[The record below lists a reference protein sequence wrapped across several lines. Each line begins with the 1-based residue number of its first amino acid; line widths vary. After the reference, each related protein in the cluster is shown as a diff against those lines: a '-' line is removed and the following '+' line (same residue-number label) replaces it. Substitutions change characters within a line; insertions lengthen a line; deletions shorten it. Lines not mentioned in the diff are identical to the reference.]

1 MASQGMILRNNNLV
15 GGSSNIVMPDGM
27 RAAFEEGVYLI
38 FMRWT
43 ALQLAI
49 INEWGGSGSK
59 DKAKSLFDEVLDWFY
74 TSKGTVTRR
83 SIHGARCA
91 VVPDSGPRRSPRPS
105 FPTLIPDPHSRPSL
119 PADHE
124 LSDLQDLLDEAIQ
137 VDFNVQAEDDSPY
150 MVARSLYNTYSQVA
164 SGDTTYVQTLKQQF
178 EVNGTNQIVAE
189 SMRNSAQFLGGEES
203 SSSSD
208 DDDDDED
215 GDGMDV
221 DEEEQG
227 PPQPVVDEDGFQVV
241 QRRGRR

>member
-1 MASQGMILRNNNLV
+1 MILRNNNLV

-74 TSKGTVTRR
+74 TSKGTVHRRWYPTRD
-83 SIHGARCA
+83 
-91 VVPDSGPRRSPRPS
+91 PDGHLDPHSRPS
-105 FPTLIPDPHSRPSL
+105 FPTLAL

-178 EVNGTNQIVAE
+178 EANGTNQIVAE
-189 SMRNSAQFLGGEES
+189 SMRNSAQFLGAEE

-208 DDDDDED
+208 DDDDEE